1 VRKTHG
7 AESGTHLA
15 RRVELIILSMAFTT
29 FAYVSLS
36 VSLCPLLTAIA
47 DDFGVSES
55 AVGQLATISG
65 IVATISALA
74 SAPWM
79 GRYSRRTWLRAE
91 LGLLM
96 AAVLVSALAP
106 SFPVM
111 VLGRILIGIAAGA
124 LMANCFTAASEVVT
138 DRKRQ
143 GRAVGIVASGTTIAV
158 LAGLPAIAFLDDHF
172 GWRWALGCL
181 LIPLGVSLAGTALLP
196 ARKRGSSG
204 IGDGHEEAVD
214 RGLAR
219 TLVRNDR
226 VTVAIMLATGSIFVA
241 YIGWITYYSAYVEHD
256 FAGGAGRIGVLFIVG
271 GLAELIGNF
280 GAPALSHRA
289 PVRWVALLGMAGM
302 AVALL
307 GSGVLFRSMGGLFVG
322 IALLHLC
329 TSFAYVG
336 LNTLLVHRPDRI
348 RGTVMALS
356 SAAVGLGGALGA
368 LIGGVVLALT
378 DDYLP
383 VFHVLGA
390 LLACGAIGLSLVFRS
405 AESSAIVDS
414 GAPLWSE

>member
-1 VRKTHG
+1 VRITHG
-7 AESGTHLA
+7 TKGGALSSG
-15 RRVELIILSMAFTT
+15 RVELIIWVMAFTT

-36 VSLCPLLTAIA
+36 LSLSPLLTAIA
-47 DDFGVSES
+47 QEFGVSES
-55 AVGQLATISG
+55 AVGQLVTVSG
-65 IVATISALA
+65 FVSTLSALIA
-74 SAPWM
+74 APWM
-79 GRYSRRTWLRAE
+79 GRYARRTWLRAE

-96 AAVLVSALAP
+96 AAVMISALAP

-124 LMANCFTAASEVVT
+124 LVANCFTAASEVVT
-138 DRKRQ
+138 ELGKQ
-143 GRAVGIVASGTTIAV
+143 GRAVGIVASGTTVAV
-158 LAGLPAIAFLDDHF
+158 LAGLPAIAFLEHHL

-181 LIPLGVSLAGTALLP
+181 LVPLGLSLAGTGLLP
-196 ARKRGSSG
+196 TGKRVRA
-204 IGDGHEEAVD
+204 GDRHDEAID

-219 TLVRNDR
+219 RILREDR
-226 VTVAIMLATGSIFVA
+226 ITFAIVLATGAIFVA

-256 FAGGAGRIGVLFIVG
+256 VAGGSGRIGMLFIVG
-271 GLAELIGNF
+271 GLAELAGNF

-289 PVRWVALLGMAGM
+289 PVRRVALLGMAGM

-307 GSGVLFRSMGGLFVG
+307 GSGVLFRSMGGLFAG

-336 LNTLLVHRPDRI
+336 LNTLLVHRPARI

-356 SAAVGLGGALGA
+356 SAAAGLGGALGA
-368 LIGGVVLALT
+368 LIGGAVLAVT
-378 DDYLP
+378 DDYLS

-390 LLACGAIGLSLVFRS
+390 LLGVGTLGLALAFRS
-405 AESSAIVDS
+405 VGNAHLVDN